1 MKLSEKQLAVI
12 SKTVLEVLEQEKE
25 REKKR
30 KHDRRLRNVKLLL
43 KNYRAFATH
52 VSDIKLEI
60 NELNKKLELDE
71 LDTDEFAIKSI
82 MKSKQLTLAMIKYI
96 NKTLEVY
103 KLICEKS
110 NDVESFRRYQVVHDL
125 YIGETKKTALE
136 IAERQSVHPRT
147 IYKDVNKACE
157 TLVVLMFGV
166 DGIKFD

>member
-12 SKTVLEVLEQEKE
+12 SKIVLEVLEQEKE
-25 REKKR
+25 KEKKR

-52 VSDIKLEI
+52 VADIKLEI

-82 MKSKQLTLAMIKYI
+82 MKSKELTLAMIKYI

-103 KLICEKS
+103 KLICENLMMLK
-110 NDVESFRRYQVVHDL
+110 V
-125 YIGETKKTALE
+125 LE
-136 IAERQSVHPRT
+136 
-147 IYKDVNKACE
+147 D
-157 TLVVLMFGV
+157 
-166 DGIKFD
+166 IKLCMSCI